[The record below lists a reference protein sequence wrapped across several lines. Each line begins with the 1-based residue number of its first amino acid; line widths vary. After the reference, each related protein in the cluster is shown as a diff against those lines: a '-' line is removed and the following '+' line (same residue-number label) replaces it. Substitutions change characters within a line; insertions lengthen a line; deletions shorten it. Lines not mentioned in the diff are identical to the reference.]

1 MRWEVI
7 FSGLSLAFVTAVIV
21 YGSAGLVAAFK
32 ALPEFAEGVVME
44 EHRNKFECDGFRV
57 FVWVRADNR
66 WQAVMERRTQ
76 WGWTG
81 VTGVVGSEQLVVDTL
96 LSDDRWGGLAVL
108 EQVEAWHTA
117 QTCHRSVL

>member
-1 MRWEVI
+1 MRWEVV

-32 ALPEFAEGVVME
+32 ALPEFAEGVVMA
-44 EHRNKFECDGFRV
+44 EHRNEFECDGFRV

-108 EQVEAWHTA
+108 EQVEAWHAA
-117 QTCHRSVL
+117 QTCHRGVL